1 MDKKKKID
9 LLSELIQVKSVNGD
23 EKDVA
28 EILKRELDDAGIA
41 NEILPFG
48 NNRANLV
55 ATLGHGHPV
64 LAVSTIWMWLKLIK
78 RIGILIHLNWSK
90 RTICFTTVV

>member
-28 EILKRELDDAGIA
+28 KIIKRELDDARIA

-48 NNRANLV
+48 ENRANL
-55 ATLGHGHPV
+55 LQ
-64 LAVSTIWMWLKLIK
+64 
-78 RIGILIHLNWSK
+78 HLVK
-90 RTICFTTVV
+90 VIRY